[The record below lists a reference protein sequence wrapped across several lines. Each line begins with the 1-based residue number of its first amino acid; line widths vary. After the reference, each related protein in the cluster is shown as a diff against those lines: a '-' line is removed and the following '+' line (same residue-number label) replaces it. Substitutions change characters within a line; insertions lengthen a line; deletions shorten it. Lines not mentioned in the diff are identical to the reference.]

1 MTRDRI
7 QDLLIDVIG
16 KATSF
21 GLEALQRQDRDPT
34 LTLDCWVTFESSTI
48 STEHR
53 LILQGW
59 WILNTVYERTGGEQA
74 VCGIAGR
81 ILRSPG
87 PVGNDLVELM
97 DAQIHRGADST
108 GFAVYG
114 APRDDGFVIRG
125 MGFDKTSLD
134 ADMADFRDVLKAY
147 DADFLEEPNF
157 VTDDAPHYCL
167 RAVISKPVDLA
178 RWLKDADRLAHR
190 VEVQSCGRSL
200 EIIKD
205 VGGSLEVAEKHGVRD
220 LIGSHGLGHARL
232 ATESSVLPNASHPFW
247 ARPFPDVAIVHNG
260 QITDY
265 FTWRDRLERQGYR
278 FLTENDSELIA
289 VWVSDQM
296 RRGLSMND
304 ALRKSISSIDGVF
317 TYMIATESGIGF
329 AKDRFA
335 MKPLVVVQEDHQLA
349 AATEEQ
355 AVRRINADEVDVINY
370 DGPSLTA
377 LWPVGNQAM
386 AA

>member
-1 MTRDRI
+1 M
-7 QDLLIDVIG
+7 
-16 KATSF
+16 
-21 GLEALQRQDRDPT
+21 
-34 LTLDCWVTFESSTI
+34 
-48 STEHR
+48 
-53 LILQGW
+53 
-59 WILNTVYERTGGEQA
+59 
-74 VCGIAGR
+74 CGIAGR
-81 ILRSPG
+81 ILNAPG
-87 PVGNDLVELM
+87 RVGRDLVELM
-97 DAQIHRGADST
+97 DAQMHRGADST

-114 APRDDGFVIRG
+114 APRDDGFILRG
-125 MGFDKTSLD
+125 MGFDKSNLD
-134 ADMADFRDVLKAY
+134 ADMADFQDILRAHG
-147 DADFLEEPNF
+147 ADFLEEPTF
-157 VTDDAPHYCL
+157 VTDGARHYCL
-167 RAVISKPVDLA
+167 RAVIAEPEDLT
-178 RWLKDADRLAHR
+178 RWIEDTDRLANR
-190 VEVQSCGRSL
+190 IEVQSCGRSL

-265 FTWRDRLERQGYR
+265 FTWRERLERQGYR

-296 RRGLSMND
+296 RHGLTMD
-304 ALRKSISSIDGVF
+304 QALRKSIGSIDGVF
-317 TYMIATESGIGF
+317 TYMIATEDGIGF

-335 MKPLVVVQEDHQLA
+335 MKPLVVVQEGHELT

-355 AVRRINADEVDVINY
+355 AVRRINTDEVDIINY
-370 DGPSLTA
+370 DGPSQTA
-377 LWPVGNQAM
+377 LWPVGNRKL